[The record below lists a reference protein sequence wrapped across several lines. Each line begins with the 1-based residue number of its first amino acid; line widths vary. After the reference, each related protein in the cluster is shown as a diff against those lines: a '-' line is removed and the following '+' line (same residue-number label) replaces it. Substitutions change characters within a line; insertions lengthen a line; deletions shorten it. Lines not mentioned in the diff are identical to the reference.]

1 MKDSPIKIA
10 RMISLQRFRIAVAG
24 AVAIAVLGSIAGG
37 VIESKPDS
45 PVWGIAYASLG
56 LIHLG
61 ALLPC
66 ARLARRETESIV
78 IWSLVSAF
86 FPFWGPLWLLG
97 GPLLQSLVWS
107 IALALCFGLWKV
119 VFWGTMIGVA
129 STVWIFP
136 FPMMWISESRVGLS
150 VATRHIL
157 MAPLMLCLGCKALLH
172 TPWARRERNVCVR
185 CEHSLAGLPPDARCP
200 ECGVDQRDFSAGA

>member
-1 MKDSPIKIA
+1 MKIA
-10 RMISLQRFRIAVAG
+10 CTISPARFRIAVAG
-24 AVAIAVLGSIAGG
+24 VVMGAMLGTIAGG
-37 VIESKPDS
+37 VIESQS
-45 PVWGIAYASLG
+45 ESAAGGIAYASLG
-56 LIHLG
+56 LVHLC
-61 ALLPC
+61 ALIPC

-78 IWSLVSAF
+78 IWSLASAF

-107 IALALCFGLWKV
+107 IALALCFRLWRV
-119 VFWGTMIGVA
+119 LVWGTMIGVA

-150 VATRHIL
+150 VATWHIL
-157 MAPLMLCLGCKALLH
+157 MAPLMLHLGCKALLH

-200 ECGVDQRDFSAGA
+200 ECGVDQRDFNEGR